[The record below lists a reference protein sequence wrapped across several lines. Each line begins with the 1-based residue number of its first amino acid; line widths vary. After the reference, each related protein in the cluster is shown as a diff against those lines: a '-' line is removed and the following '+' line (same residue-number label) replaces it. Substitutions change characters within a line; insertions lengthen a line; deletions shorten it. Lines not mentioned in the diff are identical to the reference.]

1 MDFIKTTEDLRA
13 LYGTPAQASL
23 VKVTD
28 FLTPAYTAWLARSRL
43 CILST
48 IGPEGTDASPRGDD
62 GQVVRVLDPQHVA
75 LPDWHGNNRID
86 SLHNIIR
93 DPRVSLMFLVAGAT
107 NVIRINGTARITRDA
122 DLCASFTH
130 NTKQPRSVILI
141 RVAEVYFQCARALMR
156 SAIWQNG
163 DQSAG
168 LPTMGDILAEITS
181 GEFDGTSYDAEW
193 PGKAAKT
200 MW

>member
-1 MDFIKTTEDLRA
+1 
-13 LYGTPAQASL
+13 
-23 VKVTD
+23 
-28 FLTPAYTAWLARSRL
+28 
-43 CILST
+43 
-48 IGPEGTDASPRGDD
+48 
-62 GQVVRVLDPQHVA
+62 
-75 LPDWHGNNRID
+75 
-86 SLHNIIR
+86 
-93 DPRVSLMFLVAGAT
+93 MFLVAGAT
-107 NVIRINGTARITRDA
+107 NVIRLNGTARITRDA
-122 DLCASFTH
+122 DLCGSFTH

-156 SAIWQNG
+156 SALWQNG

>member
-62 GQVVRVLDPQHVA
+62 GQVVRVLDPQHIA

-107 NVIRINGTARITRDA
+107 NVIRINGTARITRDV

>member
-62 GQVVRVLDPQHVA
+62 GPVVRVLDPQHVA

-107 NVIRINGTARITRDA
+107 NVIRLNGTARITRDT
-122 DLCASFTH
+122 DLCGSFTH